1 MSQAS
6 APDPEQQELRF
17 EDALARLEQLVASLE
32 AGDLDL
38 EDSLSSFEQGVRLVR
53 LCSERLK
60 AAELRIQQLEEGA
73 DGPSERP
80 LRVEEDA

>member
-1 MSQAS
+1 MSQQR
-6 APDPEQQELRF
+6 APDPEREELRF
-17 EDALARLEQLVASLE
+17 EEALSRLEELVASLE

-38 EDSLSSFEQGVRLVR
+38 EDSLASFEQGVRLVR

-80 LRVEEDA
+80 VRVEQDA